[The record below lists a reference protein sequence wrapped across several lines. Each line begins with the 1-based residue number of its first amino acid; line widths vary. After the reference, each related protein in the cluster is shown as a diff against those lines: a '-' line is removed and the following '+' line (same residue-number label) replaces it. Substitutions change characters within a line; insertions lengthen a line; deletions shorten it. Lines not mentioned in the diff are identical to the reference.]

1 MTVVLQQC
9 ADGDCGGGTGLRRR
23 GGGRPCGWGRCRS
36 VLDHA
41 QLVCESFDLC
51 LELHDAIVVRTVQRL
66 NEFAHLFHLQP
77 QVGPEHDEIVKSRA
91 HHAAVCGKHG
101 VAMGFVEL
109 AENPGKV
116 SCRIVDLHILPV
128 GHRGDGGTGEQE
140 VAVGESAVNRAGG
153 ERPQSLGVH
162 DARPAVGDFL
172 GNMAGGA

>member
-1 MTVVLQQC
+1 
-9 ADGDCGGGTGLRRR
+9 
-23 GGGRPCGWGRCRS
+23 
-36 VLDHA
+36 
-41 QLVCESFDLC
+41 
-51 LELHDAIVVRTVQRL
+51 
-66 NEFAHLFHLQP
+66 
-77 QVGPEHDEIVKSRA
+77 
-91 HHAAVCGKHG
+91 
-101 VAMGFVEL
+101 MGFVEL

-140 VAVGESAVNRAGG
+140 VAVGKSAVNRAGG